1 MSGLSTKGVASAGG
15 GSSKLIEPG
24 NIMATV
30 TKIELD
36 QPSFLV
42 QESGYYLVLH
52 LEGPDMG
59 PEFEGF
65 FLDKDNESLG
75 RHKGKV
81 GRVKYN
87 KFPYRDGQTKSG
99 IPVFRDTDII
109 KAVGNLL
116 REMDNEKWLDD
127 QDGKFI
133 TIEELIAA
141 LNQDKPF
148 ANKPLN
154 YCIAGRQY
162 LKQNGYTA
170 NDCYLPK
177 YSKFALPY
185 ETITATP
192 SRLAVYSE
200 TEHLEVPA
208 PVAAFTA
215 EDDMTS
221 DTPSAPNTG
230 GTEISDFDI

>member
-1 MSGLSTKGVASAGG
+1 MSGLSTKNVVSQSG

-24 NIMATV
+24 NTMATV

-36 QPSFLV
+36 QPVFLV
-42 QESGYYLVLH
+42 KDDGFYLVLH

-59 PEFEGF
+59 PDFEGF
-65 FLDKDNESLG
+65 FIDKDNESLG

-99 IPVFRDTDII
+99 IPVFRDADIV
-109 KAVGNLL
+109 KALGNLL
-116 REMDNEKWLDD
+116 REMGDDVWLDA
-127 QDGKFI
+127 QDGKFN
-133 TIEELIAA
+133 TIEELITA
-141 LNQDKPF
+141 LNQAKPY

-154 YCIAGRQY
+154 FCIGGRQY

-177 YSKFALPY
+177 YSKFAVPY
-185 ETITATP
+185 ESITASP
-192 SRLAVYSE
+192 SKLAVYNE
-200 TEHLEVPA
+200 ADHLELPA
-208 PVAAFTA
+208 PVVGFTGD
-215 EDDMTS
+215 DDMVV
-221 DTPSAPNTG
+221 DTPNSSNTG